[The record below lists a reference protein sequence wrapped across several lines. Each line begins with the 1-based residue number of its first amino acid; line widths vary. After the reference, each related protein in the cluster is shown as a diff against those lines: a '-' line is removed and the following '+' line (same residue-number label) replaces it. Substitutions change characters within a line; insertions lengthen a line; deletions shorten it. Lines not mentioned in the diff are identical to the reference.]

1 VFVDTPAV
9 RAVIVVLMNLVWY
22 PHVATRWSLSLAA
35 LLLARAAAF
44 AIFAGWL
51 SERRDV
57 A

>member
-22 PHVATRWSLSLAA
+22 PHVAIRWSLPLAA
-35 LLLARAAAF
+35 LLLACAAAF
-44 AIFAGWL
+44 AILAGWL